1 MRNRTGI
8 LIVVAL
14 VVALFAA
21 GGTMGA
27 LALAQGGFMRNSY
40 GSNGMM
46 NSQQGY
52 QGMMG
57 DQQNSSGMM
66 GDQQN
71 SGGMMGD
78 QQMPANQGT
87 PVTGIT
93 HLTMQ
98 NYMYQPAN
106 IQVRTSTTVTWTNQ
120 DNVAHSVTF
129 KNGMKGSGLLSQGQS
144 FSSTFNTPGTYQYYC
159 TVHPSMVATVTVVS

>member
-57 DQQNSSGMM
+57 G
-66 GDQQN
+66 QQN

-78 QQMPANQGT
+78 QQT

>member
-57 DQQNSSGMM
+57 DQQ
-66 GDQQN
+66 
-71 SGGMMGD
+71 
-78 QQMPANQGT
+78 T

>member
-40 GSNGMM
+40 SSNGMM

-57 DQQNSSGMM
+57 TQQSSSGMM
-66 GDQQN
+66 GDQQT
-71 SGGMMGD
+71 
-78 QQMPANQGT
+78 PANQGT